1 MGNEKNV
8 KIGLRIHNAR
18 KAKKLS
24 MKELGKMVNLH
35 ESTISRYEKGE
46 IMSLDIEKMKDFAKA
61 LDTTPAYLMGWED
74 EERKENKPY
83 DEFDNISKIDKIK
96 LPLLGNVACGEPIYA
111 NEDRE
116 SYIMVGT
123 DIHADFCLQCKGD
136 SMINA
141 RIHDG
146 DIVFVK
152 KQDIVNNGEIAVVI
166 IDDEATLK
174 RFYYYKEQN
183 MLILRPENNK
193 YQDIVITGE
202 ELEKV
207 RVIGKA
213 VAFQS
218 DVI

>member
-1 MGNEKNV
+1 MDSKQKQKDIFSKNL
-8 KIGLRIHNAR
+8 KYQLNIH
-18 KAKKLS
+18 KKTQANIVNDLNITS
-24 MKELGKMVNLH
+24 STVSDWVNGKKYPRMDKVQILADYLGILKSDLV
-35 ESTISRYEKGE
+35 
-46 IMSLDIEKMKDFAKA
+46 
-61 LDTTPAYLMGWED
+61 ED
-74 EERKENKPY
+74 KSNDDSDY
-83 DEFDNISKIDKIK
+83 INNIYKIDKIK
-96 LPLLGNVACGEPIYA
+96 LPFLGSVACGEPIYVD
-111 NEDRE
+111 EDRE

-146 DIVFVK
+146 DIVFVR

-183 MLILRPENNK
+183 MVILRPENNK
-193 YQDIVITGE
+193 YQDIVLTGE

>member
-1 MGNEKNV
+1 MDSKQKQKDIFSRNLKYQLNIHKKTQADIVNDLNITSSTVSDWVNGKKYPRMDKVQILADYLGILKSDLVEEKSNDDSDY
-8 KIGLRIHNAR
+8 IN
-18 KAKKLS
+18 
-24 MKELGKMVNLH
+24 
-35 ESTISRYEKGE
+35 
-46 IMSLDIEKMKDFAKA
+46 
-61 LDTTPAYLMGWED
+61 
-74 EERKENKPY
+74 
-83 DEFDNISKIDKIK
+83 NIYKIDKIK
-96 LPLLGNVACGEPIYA
+96 LPFLGSVACGEPIYA
-111 NEDRE
+111 DEDRE

-146 DIVFVK
+146 DIVFVR

-183 MLILRPENNK
+183 MIILRPENNK
-193 YQDIVITGE
+193 YQDIVLTGE

-207 RVIGKA
+207 KVIGKA

>member
-1 MGNEKNV
+1 MSNLGNKQIMAKN
-8 KIGLRIHNAR
+8 I
-18 KAKKLS
+18 KK
-24 MKELGKMVNLH
+24 
-35 ESTISRYEKGE
+35 Y
-46 IMSLDIEKMKDFAKA
+46 MSLNNVSQTDICNALKFKPSTFSDWVNAKTYPRIDKIEMLANYFGIEKSD
-61 LDTTPAYLMGWED
+61 LVED
-74 EERKENKPY
+74 KSNDDSDY
-83 DEFDNISKIDKIK
+83 INNIYKIDKIK
-96 LPLLGNVACGEPIYA
+96 LPFLGSVACGEPIYA
-111 NEDRE
+111 DEDRE

-123 DIHADFCLQCKGD
+123 DIQADFCLQCKGD

-146 DIVFVK
+146 DIVFVR

-183 MLILRPENNK
+183 MVILRPENNK
-193 YQDIVITGE
+193 YQDIVLTGE

>member
-1 MGNEKNV
+1 MSNLGNKQIMAKN
-8 KIGLRIHNAR
+8 I
-18 KAKKLS
+18 KK
-24 MKELGKMVNLH
+24 
-35 ESTISRYEKGE
+35 Y
-46 IMSLDIEKMKDFAKA
+46 MSLNNVSQTDICNALKFKPSTFSDWVNAKTYPRIDKIEMLANYFGIEKSD
-61 LDTTPAYLMGWED
+61 LVED
-74 EERKENKPY
+74 KSNDDSDY
-83 DEFDNISKIDKIK
+83 INNIYKIDKIK
-96 LPLLGNVACGEPIYA
+96 LPFLGSVACGEPIYA
-111 NEDRE
+111 SEDRE

-146 DIVFVK
+146 DIVFVR

-183 MLILRPENNK
+183 MVILRPENNK
-193 YQDIVITGE
+193 YQDIVLTGE

>member
-1 MGNEKNV
+1 MSNLENKQIMAKN
-8 KIGLRIHNAR
+8 I
-18 KAKKLS
+18 KK
-24 MKELGKMVNLH
+24 
-35 ESTISRYEKGE
+35 Y
-46 IMSLDIEKMKDFAKA
+46 MSLNNVSQTDICNALKFKPSTFSDWVNAKTYPRIDKIEMLANYFEIEKSD
-61 LDTTPAYLMGWED
+61 LVED
-74 EERKENKPY
+74 KSNDDSDY
-83 DEFDNISKIDKIK
+83 INNIYKIDKIK
-96 LPLLGNVACGEPIYA
+96 LPFLGSVACGEPIYA
-111 NEDRE
+111 DEDRE

-123 DIHADFCLQCKGD
+123 DIQADFCLQCKGD

-146 DIVFVK
+146 DIVFVR

-183 MLILRPENNK
+183 MVILRPENNK
-193 YQDIVITGE
+193 YQDIVLTGE

>member
-1 MGNEKNV
+1 MDSKQKQKDIFSRNLKYQLNIHKKTQADIVNDLNITSSTVSDWVNGKKYPRMDKVQILADYLGILKSDLVEEKSNDDSDY
-8 KIGLRIHNAR
+8 IN
-18 KAKKLS
+18 
-24 MKELGKMVNLH
+24 
-35 ESTISRYEKGE
+35 
-46 IMSLDIEKMKDFAKA
+46 
-61 LDTTPAYLMGWED
+61 
-74 EERKENKPY
+74 
-83 DEFDNISKIDKIK
+83 NIYKIDKIK
-96 LPLLGNVACGEPIYA
+96 LPFLGSVACGEPIYA
-111 NEDRE
+111 DEDRE

-146 DIVFVK
+146 DIVFVR

-174 RFYYYKEQN
+174 RFYYYREQN
-183 MLILRPENNK
+183 MVILRPENNK
-193 YQDIVITGE
+193 YQDIVLTGE

-207 RVIGKA
+207 KVIGKA

-218 DVI
+218 NVI